1 MGKQPIL
8 LTRGFRD
15 RVSAQIERMNN
26 TPEDAKFAVSRRRDQ
41 EALSEAQAW
50 ETLAAMGAPP
60 RLPVTVS
67 VKACY
72 DVAGWSTHASSRVLS
87 GSPSAT
93 EDASLVAA
101 LRRNGAVVVNQ
112 SNMTEFAFG
121 ALGLNTAFGT
131 PRSPLD
137 PERRRIVGGSTSGG
151 AVSVAM
157 GFTDIALG
165 SDTSGSI
172 RIPAAF
178 AGLAGFK
185 PSHGRYDRTGMM
197 FLAPT
202 FDVPGFI
209 ARDVEMLQRIDDVII
224 GELGIHAGR
233 SVAGRK
239 FLVPSDFAN
248 EGVQPDVADIF
259 NQSVQALR
267 AAGAT
272 VVEEPFPELSSYGPI
287 AVEGGII
294 IAEAYEWH
302 RPLLDSSAH
311 LYDRRVGPRILL
323 GAEVRASVY
332 IHAIKKLRELA
343 QAYDQRLQGY
353 DGLLL
358 PTIPCLPPRI
368 EEVESD
374 EDYNR
379 LNRLTFRFT
388 EIANRIDAPSVT
400 FAPDPTRPIG
410 LMITGRRGNDKALLE
425 VSRAIE
431 AVVQPNFKT
440 FGATP

>member
-1 MGKQPIL
+1 MLP
-8 LTRGFRD
+8 TRGFRD
-15 RVSAQIERMNN
+15 RISTQIERMNN
-26 TPEDAKFAVSRRRDQ
+26 SPDDAKFAISRRRDQ

-50 ETLAAMGAPP
+50 ETLAAVGAAPK
-60 RLPVTVS
+60 LPVTVS
-67 VKACY
+67 VKACFN
-72 DVAGWSTHASSRVLS
+72 VAGWSTHASSRVLS
-87 GSPSAT
+87 ESPSAT
-93 EDASLVAA
+93 EDASLVAT
-101 LRRNGAVVVNQ
+101 LRRNGAVVVSQ

-121 ALGLNTAFGT
+121 ALGVNTAFGT

-137 PERRRIVGGSTSGG
+137 PERCRIVGGSTSGG

-157 GFTDIALG
+157 GFADVALG

-209 ARDVEMLQRIDDVII
+209 ARDIEMLQRIDEVIT
-224 GELGIHAGR
+224 GDGGSLA
-233 SVAGRK
+233 SQPVAGRR

-248 EGVQPDVADIF
+248 EDVQPDVADVF
-259 NQSVQALR
+259 SQSIQALR

-272 VVEEPFPELSSYGPI
+272 IVDEPFPELGSYGPI

-323 GAEVRASVY
+323 GADVRASAY

-343 QAYDQRLQGY
+343 EAYDDRLQGF

-388 EIANRIDAPSVT
+388 EIGNRIDAPSVT
-400 FAPDPTRPIG
+400 FAPDPARPIG

-431 AVVQPNFKT
+431 AVVQLKFE
-440 FGATP
+440 ASRARS